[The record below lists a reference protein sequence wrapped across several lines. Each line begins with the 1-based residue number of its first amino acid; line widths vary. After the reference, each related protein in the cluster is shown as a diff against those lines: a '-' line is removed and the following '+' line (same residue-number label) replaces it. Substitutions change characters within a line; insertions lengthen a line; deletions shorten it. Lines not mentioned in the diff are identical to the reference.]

1 MIVGMKEPMT
11 IEAHKGRSRALHDR
25 TLEDFLD
32 SVDGAGKVLPHAREL
47 LRLAR
52 LYREIA
58 PAYLSE
64 TSRLVNFKSGTIV
77 IHAANGAAAAKLRQ
91 LAPTLSDGFSRR
103 GVECRGMEVKVRV
116 LESPAASKPAQTPK
130 PLSERTFQT
139 LGNLRDS
146 LPDSELRRAIDTLI
160 QRSAPSPS
168 TSG

>member
-1 MIVGMKEPMT
+1 MKETVT
-11 IEAHKGRSRALHDR
+11 IGTYKGRHRALRDR

-32 SVDGAGKVLPHAREL
+32 SADGADKVLPHAREL
-47 LRLAR
+47 LRLTR

-64 TSRLVNFKSGTIV
+64 ASRLVNYKSRTVI

-103 GVECRGMEVKVRV
+103 GVECRGVEVKVRV
-116 LESPAASKPAQTPK
+116 LESPTASRPMQAPK
-130 PLSERTFQT
+130 PLSGRTFQT

-160 QRSAPSPS
+160 QRSAREFSL
-168 TSG
+168 